1 MQPPKPEGL
10 ERPHGRVGSC
20 SSSSSKS
27 PSFSLFPSTSS
38 SPTRRAVNKALPK
51 PSPLGR
57 SITAPDTNA
66 LPNPRPILK
75 PNKTEDIVA
84 HAVLS
89 AVGKENVP
97 LSKWNSTHT
106 RDSSGTSTHTRS
118 CSFDQYPRSP
128 TRYSHVAKLSFDNS
142 IRSTKS
148 HSRHH
153 SLDPPLRSADSNGTF
168 FDVSEH
174 PPISPL
180 TLLPPAVPAKSPRLG
195 STGSSSNNNNSNSSK
210 QTFIDRAFPARKSSL
225 KRPKDGSDNRADKPL
240 PGYDFQLPIAQRPK
254 PPYVESGRSFPLG
267 QHQSNDSVASA
278 AEISIARQISM
289 SRKQRQ
295 LLVPMVSKTA
305 RQPLQPQVVDGMG
318 RRSELV
324 LFEDP

>member
-1 MQPPKPEGL
+1 M
-10 ERPHGRVGSC
+10 
-20 SSSSSKS
+20 
-27 PSFSLFPSTSS
+27 
-38 SPTRRAVNKALPK
+38 NKALPK

-57 SITAPDTNA
+57 SVTAPDTND
-66 LPNPRPILK
+66 LPIARPILR

-84 HAVLS
+84 HAILS

-106 RDSSGTSTHTRS
+106 RDSSGTSTHSRTR
-118 CSFDQYPRSP
+118 SFDQYPRSP
-128 TRYSHVAKLSFDNS
+128 TRHSHVAKLSFDNS
-142 IRSTKS
+142 IHSPKS

-153 SLDPPLRSADSNGTF
+153 SFEPPLRSADSDGTF
-168 FDVSEH
+168 YDVSEF

-180 TLLPPAVPAKSPRLG
+180 TLVPPAVPAKSPRLG
-195 STGSSSNNNNSNSSK
+195 SSGRGSNNNNTNSSK

-225 KRPKDGSDNRADKPL
+225 KRPKAGGDSRADKPL
-240 PGYDFQLPIAQRPK
+240 PEYDFQLPIAQPPK
-254 PPYVESGRSFPLG
+254 PPYIESGRSFPLG

-295 LLVPMVSKTA
+295 LLVPVVSKTA
-305 RQPLQPQVVDGMG
+305 VQPLQPQVVDGMG
-318 RRSELV
+318 RKSELV
-324 LFEDP
+324 LFEDA